1 MYFDESAWV
10 ALGFIIFIAIVW
22 RKVGSALSDLLDN
35 RVNKIKN
42 ELAEAETL
50 RIEAE
55 KELKKFQ
62 VMQNEAVEDAKRI
75 IADAHEAAERIR
87 NSAAEKAKESIKR
100 RENQAKAKIA
110 ASEAAVLA
118 ELRMRATSIAISAS
132 KEILV
137 SELNDELNSSII
149 DESISQIKAAQ

>member
-87 NSAAEKAKESIKR
+87 NVAAEKAKESIKR

-118 ELRMRATSIAISAS
+118 ELKMRATSIAISAS

>member
-87 NSAAEKAKESIKR
+87 NASVEKAKESIKR

-118 ELRMRATSIAISAS
+118 ELKMRATSIAISAS